1 MEIKPTSAS
10 FLDYLDELEG
20 LSPEACEEK
29 IRNFPVDTAL
39 KEKLRRCLAARDAS
53 RHFMVDTPTLV
64 GGVMG
69 SGSSGA
75 GPPPKKPDTER
86 SPATQA
92 IIRLGANGMTFG
104 KYRLHQFLASGTFG
118 EVWSAKHHWLD
129 TPDTKPTC
137 LKLLYPE
144 NTRLEAAL
152 DEARLMATVHHP
164 NVVAVKEVDCAS
176 INGENIWYIEMEL
189 IGSGDGEQFAAAS
202 SLQNIGARGGKPT
215 LSPTQAARIMLDIC
229 GGVHAAHQRQ
239 LVHRDLK
246 PENILIHPATLQ
258 AKVTDFGIA
267 GSLRQSGDGEN
278 VSKSKVRSLGTPAY
292 MAPEQAEGD
301 ITIQSD
307 VYALGAILY
316 FLLIGHP
323 PYEARAGLTG
333 TAAAMDILDQIRT
346 GIGPI
351 PLPDDHRIVPPTLR
365 AICHKAMAKNLSD
378 RYASASEM
386 AKDINAWLDHR
397 PTSAYPPT
405 PMMSAALFMRRY
417 PKESI
422 FALAIGL
429 LTLAGTFFYVYRIN
443 IEKNIARR
451 EARLARLAA
460 DRARAAERRAL
471 HEAAVAI
478 RERRASQRNAYRA
491 DIIAAES
498 AIAGGNAG
506 LGRATLRHAP
516 ALYRGWEYDF
526 LQRELNCKAY
536 RPPVDHPVIALRWSR
551 HTPILYASTGVSRIQ
566 IAPGVPIKRFSVDR
580 TELFPLT
587 SARSSPSG
595 DLAAGLL
602 LRHDH
607 YHVEVFNSRT
617 MKRLGISPFRTYVIG
632 RSRLLP
638 LAWSPHGHFL
648 ATLGPH
654 GRTVRVCRVPGFTVT
669 HVIRLATAAESY
681 PLSSTGGDPTTA
693 TSLEWLENG
702 TLVAM
707 NGNHSLLIRQHRNG
721 TYSPAGVGWG
731 EMFPDPSPVLSAD
744 ANPRSPY
751 LALGL
756 ADGYL
761 VVTRL
766 RSGYKQEP
774 YFYYPISGR
783 LPVESVAW
791 SPHGNSIYAGLRSG
805 LIQHFS
811 FNPLV
816 AAIGRPPFWLLG
828 EATGVAGPVLRLTVS
843 GDGKRIA
850 AVDRQGRVYIWN
862 QSEFYK
868 PVIVPVQFPKSDR
881 LANPA
886 TVKMLVSP
894 MPGEELLNTGMLGLS
909 VAGGNGETTVFGGR
923 TGRYAGAIFTYQLHQ
938 HIVREIFS
946 GVHGMWLSQLCRSGK
961 TLAGVY
967 HWPEI
972 TKSGATRLVFIR
984 TDRGR
989 EIIRQVTLPY
999 YFQSLYGLALS
1010 PRGHRW
1016 IDVSDGRISWGR
1028 TERSGRGSFHR
1039 PTLAARFASI
1049 PLRNMNL
1056 AAWLSDRELVLGGFY
1071 RGHAAVVFS
1080 TIPISRKSEARHLA
1094 SKMISAPPIMLDH
1107 GDWVTALAANR
1118 RARVIVAGTANG
1130 YLWQVKSGSRPVLL
1144 KSTPGSE
1151 IEGIAFN
1158 ASADRYAVISESGN
1172 LRIWRPGW
1180 RQPVLT
1186 LNNLHIRGH
1195 GVTWCSSG
1203 HLVISSNLP
1212 TLTLL
1217 DGRSPIQHPPVH
1229 PSLKSR
1235 SKHRNEGAVRPDV
1248 TEGAIKTGPIDFR

>member
-29 IRNFPVDTAL
+29 IRNFPVDAVQ

-53 RHFMVDTPTLV
+53 RKFMVDTPTLV

-69 SGSSGA
+69 SGSSSA
-75 GPPPKKPDTER
+75 GQSPKKPNTER
-86 SPATQA
+86 SPATHA
-92 IIRLGANGMTFG
+92 ITRLGATGMTFG

-144 NTRLEAAL
+144 NTQLEAAL
-152 DEARLMATVHHP
+152 DEARLMAAVHHP

-189 IGSGDGEQFAAAS
+189 IGSGDGDQFTPAS
-202 SLQNIGARGGKPT
+202 SLQNFGASGGKPT
-215 LSPTQAARIMLDIC
+215 LSPTQAARIMLDVC
-229 GGVHAAHQRQ
+229 GGVHAAHQRR

-246 PENILIHPATLQ
+246 PENILINPATLQ

-267 GSLRQSGDGEN
+267 GSLRQTSGSEN
-278 VSKSKVRSLGTPAY
+278 VSKSKIRSLGTPAY

-316 FLLIGHP
+316 FLFTGHP
-323 PYEARAGLTG
+323 PYEPRTGLTG
-333 TAAAMDILDQIRT
+333 TAAALDILDQIRAGT
-346 GIGPI
+346 G
-351 PLPDDHRIVPPTLR
+351 PLPLPEDQRPIPPTLR
-365 AICHKAMAKNLSD
+365 AICHKAMARNLNE
-378 RYASASEM
+378 RYAGASEM

-422 FALAIGL
+422 FALTIGL
-429 LTLAGTFFYVYRIN
+429 LALAGTFFYIYRIN
-443 IEKNIARR
+443 IERNIARG
-451 EARLARLAA
+451 EAHLARLAA
-460 DRARAAERRAL
+460 DRARSAERRAV

-491 DIIAAES
+491 DITAAES
-498 AIAGGNAG
+498 ALAAGNAG
-506 LGRATLRHAP
+506 SGRAALRHTP
-516 ALYRGWEYDF
+516 VQYRGWEYD
-526 LQRELNCKAY
+526 LLERELDCNAY
-536 RPPVDHPVIALRWSR
+536 QPKLDHPVIALRWSR
-551 HTPILYASTGVSRIQ
+551 HKPILYASTGVSRIQ
-566 IAPGVPIKRFSVDR
+566 ITPGLPIKRFSVDR
-580 TELFPLT
+580 SEMLPPTAVQF
-587 SARSSPSG
+587 SPSG

-602 LRHDH
+602 LPHDH
-607 YHVEVFNSRT
+607 YHIEIFNSRT
-617 MKRLGISPFRTYVIG
+617 KQRLGIRPFRTYVIG
-632 RSRLLP
+632 SSRLP
-638 LAWSPHGHFL
+638 PMAWSPHGHFF
-648 ATLGPH
+648 AALGPR
-654 GRTVRVCRVPGFTVT
+654 GRTVRVCRVPAFTVT
-669 HVIRLATAAESY
+669 QVIRLPTAAKSY
-681 PLSSTGGDPTTA
+681 PLSSTAGDPATA

-721 TYSPAGVGWG
+721 LYKPAGVGWA
-731 EMFPDPSPVLSAD
+731 EMFPDQSPVLSAD
-744 ANPRSPY
+744 ANPRGPY
-751 LALGL
+751 MAFGL

-761 VVTRL
+761 VVTL
-766 RSGYKQEP
+766 LQNSYKQEP
-774 YFYYPISGR
+774 YFCYPSGGR
-783 LPVESVAW
+783 LPVESVDW

-805 LIQHFS
+805 VIQHFS

-816 AAIGRPPFWLLG
+816 AAIGRPPIWLLG
-828 EATGVAGPVLRLTVS
+828 WATGVAGPILRLAVS

-850 AVDRQGRVYIWN
+850 AVDRRGRVYQWN

-868 PVIVPVQFPKSDR
+868 PVITPVQFLKTDR
-881 LANPA
+881 HANPV
-886 TVKMLVSP
+886 TVNMLISP
-894 MPGEELLNTGMLGLS
+894 MPGQEILNTRMLGLS
-909 VAGGNGETTVFGGR
+909 AAGGNGETAVFGGR
-923 TGRYAGAIFTYQLHQ
+923 TGRYAGAIFSYHLRQ

-946 GVHGMWLSQLCRSGK
+946 GVRGMWLSQLCQSGR
-961 TLAGVY
+961 TLAGMY
-967 HWPEI
+967 HWPKI

-984 TDRGR
+984 TDHSR
-989 EIIRQVTLPY
+989 EIIRQVTLPS
-999 YFQSLYGLALS
+999 YFESVSGLALS
-1010 PRGHRW
+1010 PQGHRW
-1016 IDVSDGRISWGR
+1016 IDVSDGRIAWGR
-1028 TERSGRGSFHR
+1028 TGRSGRGHFHR
-1039 PTLAARFASI
+1039 TALAARFFSI
-1049 PLRNMNL
+1049 PLGQMNL
-1056 AAWLSDRELVLGGFY
+1056 AEWLGERQLVLGGFY

-1080 TIPISRKSEARHLA
+1080 AIPSSHQTKVRHPA
-1094 SKMISAPPIMLDH
+1094 SNMISAPPIMLDR
-1107 GDWVTALAANR
+1107 GDWVTALAVNR

-1130 YLWQVKSGSRPVLL
+1130 YLWQIKAESRPVLL

-1186 LNNLHIRGH
+1186 LNNLHVRGH

-1203 HLVISSNLP
+1203 HLVIISNLP
-1212 TLTLL
+1212 TLTIL
-1217 DGRSPIQHPPVH
+1217 DGRPPIRHPPVH
-1229 PSLKSR
+1229 PSHSRR
-1235 SKHRNEGAVRPDV
+1235 SKHRKEG
-1248 TEGAIKTGPIDFR
+1248 EFGPTSLKG